1 MSKFGHLIGCDKA
14 VNEPPQSC
22 TDRNVVARAPKR
34 RWPYQFSISESC
46 QSLKNS
52 ASRGASRRGITK
64 AQVAKD
70 LIPTVYEECADLM
83 REQHA
88 YTERRE
94 KFPAAMLS
102 SLHELRKKI
111 KNFKSWLERTVWAYE
126 KDIVQADAIIRLAKG
141 RQQVATTADGETT
154 AHRRPNHAAGEL
166 NASLARC
173 SVSLYEWYVHL
184 LKETCGRVG
193 FSLACCIAES
203 VFSAAGEDASD
214 RARIRTFVSRWADT
228 FGLEVKSVGEK
239 VAPLSEEALSDRLEE
254 MFYNITVVMHHV
266 HAFNEAILREIAAA
280 DAEPFV
286 TEHIEELVRRPV
298 PGINIDESPVWRL
311 DFKEKI
317 VVPKHYATTPDGDP
331 KKRLIA
337 EPTAATRQRGGP
349 A

>member
-1 MSKFGHLIGCDKA
+1 
-14 VNEPPQSC
+14 
-22 TDRNVVARAPKR
+22 
-34 RWPYQFSISESC
+34 
-46 QSLKNS
+46 
-52 ASRGASRRGITK
+52 
-64 AQVAKD
+64 
-70 LIPTVYEECADLM
+70 M
-83 REQHA
+83 REQHQ

-102 SLHELRKKI
+102 SLHDLRKKI

-141 RQQVATTADGETT
+141 RQQVATTLDGETT
-154 AHRRPNHAAGEL
+154 AHRLPNHAAGEL

-193 FSLACCIAES
+193 FSLVCCIAES

-228 FGLEVKSVGEK
+228 FGLEVKSIGEK
-239 VAPLSEEALSDRLEE
+239 VAPLSEEALCDRLEE

-266 HAFNEAILREIAAA
+266 HGFNETILREIAATE
-280 DAEPFV
+280 AEPFV
-286 TEHIEELVRRPV
+286 TKHIEELVRRPV

-317 VVPKHYATTPDGDP
+317 VVPKHYATTPDGD
-331 KKRLIA
+331 KKNRLIA

>member
-1 MSKFGHLIGCDKA
+1 M
-14 VNEPPQSC
+14 
-22 TDRNVVARAPKR
+22 VARAPKR

-64 AQVAKD
+64 AQVAKE
-70 LIPTVYEECADLM
+70 LIPNVYDEVLDLM
-83 REQHA
+83 KEQHA
-88 YTERRE
+88 YTERGV

-102 SLHELRKKI
+102 TLLELRKKI
-111 KNFKSWLERTVWAYE
+111 KNFKSWLQRTYWAYSRDPVE
-126 KDIVQADAIIRLAKG
+126 SDAIIRLAKG
-141 RQQVATTADGETT
+141 RQQAATTADGETA
-154 AHRRPNHAAGEL
+154 AHRLPNHASGEL
-166 NASLARC
+166 SASLARC

-193 FSLACCIAES
+193 FALACCIAES
-203 VFSAAGEDASD
+203 VFTAEGEDASD

-239 VAPLSEEALSDRLEE
+239 VAPISEEAICDRLEE
-254 MFYNITVVMHHV
+254 MFYNITLVMHHV
-266 HAFNEAILREIAAA
+266 HGFNEAILREIAATE
-280 DAEPFV
+280 AEPFV
-286 TEHIEELVRRPV
+286 TAHIEELVRRPV

-311 DFKEKI
+311 DFLEKI
-317 VVPKHYATTPDGDP
+317 LLPKHYATTSDGDP

>member
-1 MSKFGHLIGCDKA
+1 M
-14 VNEPPQSC
+14 
-22 TDRNVVARAPKR
+22 VARAPKR

-46 QSLKNS
+46 QSLKNA

-64 AQVAKD
+64 AQVAKE
-70 LIPTVYEECADLM
+70 LIPNVYAEVLDLM
-83 REQHA
+83 KEQHV
-88 YTERRE
+88 YTERDV
-94 KFPAAMLS
+94 KFPAAMMGTL
-102 SLHELRKKI
+102 LQLRKKI
-111 KNFKSWLERTVWAYE
+111 KNFKSWLERTVWAYSR
-126 KDIVQADAIIRLAKG
+126 DIVESDAIIRLAKG
-141 RQQVATTADGETT
+141 RQQAATTADRETT
-154 AHRRPNHAAGEL
+154 AHRLPNHASGEL
-166 NASLARC
+166 TASLARC

-239 VAPLSEEALSDRLEE
+239 VAPLSEEALCDRLEE
-254 MFYNITVVMHHV
+254 MFYNITCVMHHV
-266 HAFNEAILREIAAA
+266 HGFNEAILREIAANGSI
-280 DAEPFV
+280 PFV
-286 TEHIEELVRRPV
+286 AQHIEELVRRPV

-311 DFKEKI
+311 DFLEKI
-317 VVPKHYATTPDGDP
+317 LLPKHYATTSDGDP